1 MSVKKRGLGRGL
13 DVLLSS
19 VNAVAAPVDADE
31 ELRQLPLDDLQP
43 GKHQPRRAFDTEALE
58 ELANSIASQGV
69 VQPIVVRP
77 AENGR
82 YEIVAGERRWRAA
95 RLAGLKTVPAV
106 VRNLDERGA
115 MAVALVENIQRAD
128 LNPLEEAEAL
138 HKLILECGLTHEQA
152 ATAVGRKR
160 ASITNLLR
168 VMELEAEVQQ
178 WLRENRLTLGHAKAL
193 LGLPKSAQTALAHR
207 VIDEHLTVRQTEAL
221 VQAAQNRGE
230 PRPTASKAPAAPGSE
245 IEQRLRQSFGLP
257 VRLVQGESGRG
268 KLTVSFRNDKELQA
282 LLGRIGGGA

>member
-13 DVLLSS
+13 DALLSS
-19 VNAVAAPVDADE
+19 VNAVAAPVESGE
-31 ELRQLPLDDLQP
+31 ELRDLPLDQLHAGQ
-43 GKHQPRRAFDTEALE
+43 HQPRRAFDNEALE

-77 AENGR
+77 AADGR
-82 YEIVAGERRWRAA
+82 FEIVAGERRWRAA
-95 RLAGLKTVPAV
+95 KLAGLTTIPAV
-106 VRNLDERGA
+106 VRNLDEMGA

-138 HKLILECGLTHEQA
+138 VKLIAQCGLTHEQA

-168 VMELEAEVQQ
+168 ITELQSEVQQ

-193 LGLPKSAQTALAHR
+193 LGVQGAAQTALAHR
-207 VIDEHLTVRQTEAL
+207 VIDEQLTVRQTEAL
-221 VQAAQNRGE
+221 VQAVQSQNGT
-230 PRPTASKAPAAPGSE
+230 RPVRRPPAAASV
-245 IEQRLRQSFGLP
+245 IEAKLRETIGLP
-257 VRLVQGESGRG
+257 VRLQQNEAGRG
-268 KLTVSFRNDKELQA
+268 RLTVSFRSSQELEK
-282 LLGRIGGGA
+282 LLSRMGGA

>member
-1 MSVKKRGLGRGL
+1 MSLKKRGLGRGL
-13 DVLLSS
+13 DSLLSS
-19 VNAVAAPVDADE
+19 VNAVAAPVEAGE
-31 ELRQLPLDDLQP
+31 ELRQLALDECQP

-69 VQPIVVRP
+69 IQPIVVRP
-77 AENGR
+77 ADNGR

-95 RLAGLKTVPAV
+95 KLAGLATIPAV

-138 HKLILECGLTHEQA
+138 SKLIQECGLTHEQA

-230 PRPTASKAPAAPGSE
+230 VKPAAKPAEPASALE
-245 IEQRLRQSFGLP
+245 TRIRETIGLP
-257 VRLVQGESGRG
+257 VKLSQNQAGRG
-268 KLTVSFRNDKELQA
+268 KLTVSFRNAKELET
-282 LLGRIGGGA
+282 LLGRIGGR

>member
-1 MSVKKRGLGRGL
+1 LSVKKRGLGRGL
-13 DVLLSS
+13 DALLSS
-19 VNAVAAPVDADE
+19 VNAVAAPLNPAE
-31 ELRQLPLDDLQP
+31 ELRQLPLDELQP

-58 ELANSIASQGV
+58 ELANSIAAQGV

-82 YEIVAGERRWRAA
+82 YEFVAGERRWRAA
-95 RLAGLKTVPAV
+95 RIAGLATVPAV

-193 LGLPKSAQTALAHR
+193 LGLPKLAQTALAHR

-230 PRPTASKAPAAPGSE
+230 ARTPASKPAPSDGSE
-245 IEQRLRQSFGLP
+245 LEVRLRQSIGLP
-257 VRLVQGESGRG
+257 VRLVQSQSGRG
-268 KLTVSFRNDKELQA
+268 KLTVSFRNARELEA
-282 LLGRIGGGA
+282 LLGRIGGA